1 MDNRRK
7 TYSVAEAKSGLSELL
22 DRVEAGEEI
31 LITRR
36 GRLIARVEG
45 AEVARKKLPLPSLRV
60 LRATQPKAK
69 TPIAV
74 LIRQLRDSGY

>member
-7 TYSVAEAKSGLSELL
+7 TYSVAEAKSGLSGLL

-36 GRLIARVEG
+36 GRPIARVGG
-45 AEVARKKLPLPSLRV
+45 AEADRKKLPLPSLQA
-60 LRATQPKAK
+60 LRATQPRAR
-69 TPIAV
+69 TPITE
-74 LIRQLRDSGY
+74 LIRQMRNAGY

>member
-1 MDNRRK
+1 MEHRRK

-36 GRLIARVEG
+36 GRPIARVEG
-45 AEVARKKLPLPSLRV
+45 AEVPRKKLPLPSLHA

-74 LIRQLRDSGY
+74 LIRQLRDAGY

>member
-22 DRVEAGEEI
+22 DRVEAGEAI

-36 GRLIARVEG
+36 GRTIARVEG
-45 AEVARKKLPLPSLRV
+45 AEVARKKLPLPSLKA
-60 LRATQPKAK
+60 LRSTQPKAA

-74 LIRQLRDSGY
+74 LIRQLRDAGY

>member
-7 TYSVAEAKSGLSELL
+7 TYSVAEAKSGLSGLL

-36 GRLIARVEG
+36 GRPIARVGG
-45 AEVARKKLPLPSLRV
+45 AEVDRKKLPLPSLQA

-69 TPIAV
+69 TPITE
-74 LIRQLRDSGY
+74 LIRQMRDAGY

>member
-36 GRLIARVEG
+36 GRPIARVEG
-45 AEVARKKLPLPSLRV
+45 AEVPRKKLPLPSLQA
-60 LRATQPKAK
+60 LRATQPKAR

-74 LIRQLRDSGY
+74 LIRQLRDADY

>member
-36 GRLIARVEG
+36 GRAIATVES
-45 AEVARKKLPLPSLRV
+45 AEVVKKSFRCPHCGRFERPS
-60 LRATQPKAK
+60 PKLK
-69 TPIAV
+69 P
-74 LIRQLRDSGY
+74 RSPF

>member
-1 MDNRRK
+1 MDKRRK

-36 GRLIARVEG
+36 GRPIARVEG
-45 AEVARKKLPLPSLRV
+45 AEVERKKLPLPSLRG

-74 LIRQLRDSGY
+74 LIRQLRDASY

>member
-1 MDNRRK
+1 MEHRRK

-22 DRVEAGEEI
+22 DRVEAGEEV

-36 GRLIARVEG
+36 GRAIAKVER
-45 AEVARKKLPLPSLRV
+45 AEVARKKLPLPSLRA
-60 LRATQPKAK
+60 LRATQPKAR

-74 LIRQLRDSGY
+74 LIRQLRDTGY

>member
-36 GRLIARVEG
+36 GRPIARVEG
-45 AEVARKKLPLPSLRV
+45 AEAGRKKLPLPSLRE
-60 LRATQPKAK
+60 LRATQPKAR
-69 TPIAV
+69 TPITI
-74 LIRQLRDSGY
+74 LIRQLRDAGY

>member
-1 MDNRRK
+1 MENRRK

-36 GRLIARVEG
+36 GRPIARVEG
-45 AEVARKKLPLPSLRV
+45 AEVPRKKLPLPSLQA

-74 LIRQLRDSGY
+74 LIRQLRDAGY